1 MAGGDLGSGDPH
13 DEFDSPAEVA
23 AAARTQRRIALGY
36 GLVFVMVVI
45 AVPVLAGLL
54 PWWSGSRAIGGMSPN
69 FLIVGGGLYGF
80 FLVLGGAAAT
90 RARRVEGRMLGSST
104 DDELSL

>member
-36 GLVFVMVVI
+36 GLVFVLAVL
-45 AVPVLAGLL
+45 AVPVLSMIL
-54 PWWSGSRAIGGMSPN
+54 PWWSGSRVVGGMSPN
-69 FLIVGGGLYGF
+69 FLIVAGGLYGF
-80 FLVLGGAAAT
+80 FLALGGAAAT
-90 RARRVEGRMLGSST
+90 RARSVEGRMLGSST
-104 DDELSL
+104 DDDLPL